1 MTGKIEHSSK
11 LPFRKYS
18 MNDSLTNLTG
28 LDKIDVGTINFIQ
41 NTATRSS
48 FYKIYKQSNC

>member
-48 FYKIYKQSNC
+48 FYKIYKQ